1 MKKTAVL
8 APFVFLACAAALA
21 ASGQS
26 PAKAPAP
33 AAGGAANASAAAPP
47 ASFAADFLDKAMRL
61 DLYHVGDAKEELI
74 TVDQIYQEPLWPG
87 TYTKLIDP
95 YDCGRYVIKVY
106 DVASNRLLFAAGCDD
121 MYSEYRTTTP
131 AINGVKRVF
140 ERSVR
145 FPYPKRPVLVVI
157 EARDKRN
164 ILHPV
169 FSQTIDPADYHIVR
183 ESVAAGDQVFDV
195 LASGDPHDKVDFV
208 FLAEGYAAEDRDKFK
223 ADVARMADFMFG
235 IEPYKSA
242 KGKFNVRGVFRASP
256 ERAMDEPRQ
265 GAFRKTVL
273 DASFN
278 AFDLDR
284 YMLIEK
290 DHLMHRMAAQAPYDA
305 IIVLVNSRRYGGGSI
320 ALDYC
325 VSTVD
330 NERSQQVFVHELGHS
345 FGFLADEY
353 YTSEVAYNDFYPK
366 GVEPLEPNITA
377 LLDPARLK
385 WKDLMSPGVGV
396 PTEYGKDR
404 IEAAE
409 AERQKNRKARAD
421 ELAAAK
427 AKGAG
432 EAEVKAIQDKWT
444 AADQALTK
452 AIADVR
458 AQYAALADKV
468 GAFEGAGYAS
478 KGLYRSQINCIMI
491 SNVKDEFCAACRY
504 GLGRMIDWYSK

>member
-1 MKKTAVL
+1 MKKNFALGVFGLAV
-8 APFVFLACAAALA
+8 CAAAFA
-21 ASGQS
+21 ARPQ
-26 PAKAPAP
+26 
-33 AAGGAANASAAAPP
+33 AAGAKAAAPP

-74 TVDQIYQEPLWPG
+74 TVDQIYQEPVWPG
-87 TYTKLIDP
+87 TFTKLIDP
-95 YDCGRYVIKVY
+95 YDCGRYVLKVY

-131 AINGVKRVF
+131 AINGVKRIF
-140 ERSVR
+140 QRSVR
-145 FPYPKRPVLVVI
+145 FPYPKRPVLAVI
-157 EARDKRN
+157 EARDKKN

-169 FSQTIDPADYHIVR
+169 FSQTIEPADYHIVR
-183 ESVAAGDQVFDV
+183 ESVAAGDLVFDV

-208 FLAEGYAAEDRDKFK
+208 FLAEGYTAEDRDKFK
-223 ADVARMADFMFG
+223 ADVARMTDFMFG

-242 KGKFNVRGVFRASP
+242 KGRFNVRGVFRPSP

-265 GAFRKTVL
+265 NAYRQTVL

-284 YMLIEK
+284 YMLIEQ
-290 DHLMHRMAAQAPYDA
+290 DHRMHRMAAQAPYDA
-305 IIVLVNSRRYGGGSI
+305 IIVLVNSKRYGGGSI

-330 NERSQQVFVHELGHS
+330 NERSRQVFVHELAHS
-345 FGFLADEY
+345 FAFIADEY
-353 YTSEVAYNDFYPK
+353 YTSEVSYNDFYPK

-377 LLDPARLK
+377 LLDPSQLK
-385 WKDLMSPGVGV
+385 WKDLLSPGIGI

-409 AERQKNRKARAD
+409 AERAKNRKARAD

-432 EAEVKAIQDKWT
+432 EAEVRAIQDKWT
-444 AADQALTK
+444 AADQALNK
-452 AIADVR
+452 AIGDVR
-458 AQYAALADKV
+458 AQYAGLADKV
-468 GAFEGAGYAS
+468 GVFEGAGYAA
-478 KGLYRSQINCIMI
+478 KGLYRSQVNCIMI
-491 SNVKDEFCAACRY
+491 SNVKDEFCAACRR
-504 GLGRMIDWYSK
+504 GIGRMIDWHSRAN